1 MGGISLSRRKVREVL
16 LQLIFQ
22 MDFHREHFEESAFS
36 FLEEQPLSDV
46 DRSFAESY
54 LRTLLEN
61 RERIDEKIIK
71 NLKGWTLNR
80 LSKIDLTILRLG
92 TYEILLEDDI
102 PKQVSINEA
111 LEMAKKY
118 SEDKSRKFINGVLDA
133 IAKEQG

>member
-36 FLEEQPLSDV
+36 FLEEQPLSDG

-92 TYEILLEDDI
+92 TYEILLENDI